1 MLANVTSP
9 YIIDCDLKGQY
20 NVHPIYCTSSDLLY
34 LTQFHSKTK
43 SNISLMIFIPL
54 KLLSMNLAS
63 INLRPLLYSRFI
75 YPQYQDSD
83 LVIIQTLDPASY
95 LRWPYMTTKAWYIP
109 TIPLD
114 QSTTSLRH
122 LLCINSSFKLRHRL
136 GFVPTSHFSLS
147 IDKFHHNFLQHLLLV
162 KKKKNSTVWTHER
175 VGIS

>member
-1 MLANVTSP
+1 
-9 YIIDCDLKGQY
+9 
-20 NVHPIYCTSSDLLY
+20 
-34 LTQFHSKTK
+34 
-43 SNISLMIFIPL
+43 MIFIPP

-114 QSTTSLRH
+114 QPTTSLRH
-122 LLCINSSFKLRHRL
+122 LLCINSPFKLRRRL

-147 IDKFHHNFLQHLLLV
+147 I
-162 KKKKNSTVWTHER
+162 
-175 VGIS
+175 